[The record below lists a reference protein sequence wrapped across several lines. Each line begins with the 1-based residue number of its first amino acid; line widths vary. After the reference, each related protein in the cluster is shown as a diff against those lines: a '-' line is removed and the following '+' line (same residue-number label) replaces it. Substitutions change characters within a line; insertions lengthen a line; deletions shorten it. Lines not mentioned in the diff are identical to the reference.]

1 MNFIISTATDI
12 GTTKATNQDSFNAR
26 VVTTPLGR
34 MAFAVVCDGM
44 GGLDKGEVASASVV
58 NAFCKWAEQRL
69 PDLCESGL
77 TDSAVRADWVGIA
90 TEYNEKIKLY
100 GKRCGLAS
108 GLGTTVTALL
118 LTEQRYY
125 IINVGDTRAYEIG
138 DHVVLLT
145 KDQTVVA
152 REVELGNLTQVEAET
167 DPRRSVLLQCVGASD
182 EVYPDMFFGD
192 PALNATY
199 MLCSDGFRHEITE
212 REIYAY
218 LNPTV
223 MTDADG
229 MQRNM
234 EALIELNKQRR
245 EHQNILKYGG
255 NGMLEI
261 GSLVDGKY
269 KILNKVGQGGM
280 SVVYMAINEKANK
293 TWAVKEVRK
302 DGVLNFESVK
312 QGLVAETNILKKL
325 SHPNLPSIIDVID
338 TEDSFII
345 IMDYVQGNSLN
356 KALEE
361 YGAQPQEYVI
371 EWAKQ
376 LCDVLGYLHSRQPPI
391 IYRDMKPA
399 NIMLKP
405 DGNVTLIDF
414 GTAREFKEK
423 NLADTTCLGTVGY
436 AAPEQ
441 FGGMG
446 QTDARTDIYCLGAT
460 LYHLVT
466 GCNPSE
472 PPYEMK
478 PIREIN
484 PSLSGGLERIILKC
498 TQRNPEDRYQSA
510 AELMYALD
518 HYKEIDEDYKKKQK
532 RKLAKFIV
540 PTALAVVFAVAGFAL
555 SHVAAQQATDTYRDI
570 LYEASKTADYGE
582 KVALYG
588 EAIAV
593 PDKAGEKD
601 AYLALIQTY
610 KDNDSRFSVEEA
622 NQLTKYIKSNKAAL
636 QADPA
641 NYTEICFETG
651 KLYWYYYDYGDG
663 TDNQVTRAKSAVEWF
678 QDVLDNA
685 PEGYANLNMA
695 RVYVNIGSF
704 YRDITTDITEASD
717 KGKYKPF
724 FDNIRELLD
733 TVATDENESEIVR
746 LELLELSRS
755 ALQQYATKF
764 KGDGI
769 SQADMMQMYDQVERT
784 VTGIS
789 ATADTTEHKK
799 EATVSLLA
807 DTKKAIETAYATKGG
822 KQA

>member
-1 MNFIISTATDI
+1 
-12 GTTKATNQDSFNAR
+12 
-26 VVTTPLGR
+26 
-34 MAFAVVCDGM
+34 
-44 GGLDKGEVASASVV
+44 
-58 NAFCKWAEQRL
+58 
-69 PDLCESGL
+69 
-77 TDSAVRADWVGIA
+77 
-90 TEYNEKIKLY
+90 
-100 GKRCGLAS
+100 
-108 GLGTTVTALL
+108 
-118 LTEQRYY
+118 
-125 IINVGDTRAYEIG
+125 
-138 DHVVLLT
+138 
-145 KDQTVVA
+145 
-152 REVELGNLTQVEAET
+152 
-167 DPRRSVLLQCVGASD
+167 
-182 EVYPDMFFGD
+182 
-192 PALNATY
+192 
-199 MLCSDGFRHEITE
+199 
-212 REIYAY
+212 
-218 LNPTV
+218 
-223 MTDADG
+223 
-229 MQRNM
+229 
-234 EALIELNKQRR
+234 
-245 EHQNILKYGG
+245 
-255 NGMLEI
+255 MLEI

-733 TVATDENESEIVR
+733 TVAADENESEIVR

-807 DTKKAIETAYATKGG
+807 DTKKAIETAYATRGG
-822 KQA
+822 EQA